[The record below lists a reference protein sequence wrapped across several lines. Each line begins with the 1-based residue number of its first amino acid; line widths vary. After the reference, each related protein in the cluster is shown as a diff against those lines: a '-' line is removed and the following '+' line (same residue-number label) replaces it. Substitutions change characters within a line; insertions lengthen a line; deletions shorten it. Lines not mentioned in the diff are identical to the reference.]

1 MNQDSPG
8 PQAGGTTGTGGT
20 VAGIGTIA
28 VRPRTVDDTHDLL
41 YCRCAHPMHPE
52 HVEKRRGVMLE
63 RYRCPQRRWW
73 NAWHHPYAWAAPRE
87 GVPS

>member
-1 MNQDSPG
+1 MAQNSPG
-8 PQAGGTTGTGGT
+8 SQAGGTTA
-20 VAGIGTIA
+20 AG
-28 VRPRTVDDTHDLL
+28 DTAAAAAARSGQVVEDVHDLL

-73 NAWHHPYAWAAPRE
+73 NGLHHPYAWAVPRE